1 MNYHTIIV
9 ENTQAHYFDN
19 LSDNLYTKFRR
30 YEDPGSVL
38 NNDDTIKFADINTL
52 FIVTYAEPILVFVRT
67 TKWKKDGNT
76 DLNRPFSQQSIVFF
90 PVKYDP
96 NSGERG
102 VEG

>member
-1 MNYHTIIV
+1 MNYHAIIV

-67 TKWKKDGNT
+67 KKWKKRRQLT

-90 PVKYDP
+90 TV
-96 NSGERG
+96 
-102 VEG
+102 

>member
-1 MNYHTIIV
+1 MSVLLIIIIISSVYSPGLKCVIYADLMNYHTIIV

-67 TKWKKDGNT
+67 TKWKKDGN
-76 DLNRPFSQQSIVFF
+76 LPI
-90 PVKYDP
+90 
-96 NSGERG
+96 
-102 VEG
+102 